1 LPKDGLQSKLLIAG
15 PHRCG
20 SAQKK
25 LLATKK
31 RMKAETKVIED
42 LIIRFILATYPR
54 AHQKGLDSNTLL
66 LENGVVDSI
75 GVLELVGFLE
85 TEFGV
90 AVADEDLNADNFRTV
105 AQIGAF
111 VQAKQGTG
119 DAV

>member
-1 LPKDGLQSKLLIAG
+1 
-15 PHRCG
+15 
-20 SAQKK
+20 
-25 LLATKK
+25 
-31 RMKAETKVIED
+31 MKAETKVIED

-119 DAV
+119 GGV